1 MTWQALRHRIALF
14 TLLLL
19 TAGVCAGCMDGTV
32 YHHYEPIPVAGWEK
46 TDTIMFGVPPIDED
60 GLYNIRL
67 GLRTTGQYPF
77 MSITLIAEMQTIAVA
92 DTMNEKPVADSLSQ
106 KPLADSLRIKPL
118 ADSPSIKPLAD
129 SLNIEPVASTLS
141 RERPIIRYNL
151 PCRLM
156 NKSGHTQGQGIN
168 YYQYEFIVA
177 DIPLN
182 AGDSLRIG
190 IRHDM
195 KREILPGLS
204 DLGIIIRKK

>member
-32 YHHYEPIPVAGWEK
+32 YHHYEHIPVAGWEK
-46 TDTIMFGVPPIDED
+46 TDTIMFSVPPIDED

-92 DTMNEKPVADSLSQ
+92 DTMSQEPVADSLSHKPVADSLSL
-106 KPLADSLRIKPL
+106 KSV
-118 ADSPSIKPLAD
+118 AD
-129 SLNIEPVASTLS
+129 SLNTEPIAGTLS
-141 RERPIIRYNL
+141 HERPIIRYTL

-156 NKSGHTQGQGIN
+156 NKRGNTQGQGIN
-168 YYQYEFIVA
+168 YYQYDFIVA

>member
-1 MTWQALRHRIALF
+1 MTWQALRHRIAFF

-92 DTMNEKPVADSLSQ
+92 DTMNENPVADSLSQ
-106 KPLADSLRIKPL
+106 
-118 ADSPSIKPLAD
+118 KPLAD

-177 DIPLN
+177 DVPLN

>member
-1 MTWQALRHRIALF
+1 
-14 TLLLL
+14 
-19 TAGVCAGCMDGTV
+19 MDGTV

-46 TDTIMFGVPPIDED
+46 TDTIMFGVPPIHED

-77 MSITLIAEMQTIAVA
+77 MSITLIAEMQTIAVT

-106 KPLADSLRIKPL
+106 KPLADSLNIKPP

>member
-92 DTMNEKPVADSLSQ
+92 DTMSQKPVADSLSH
-106 KPLADSLRIKPL
+106 
-118 ADSPSIKPLAD
+118 KPLAD

>member
-32 YHHYEPIPVAGWEK
+32 YHHYEHIPVAGWEK
-46 TDTIMFGVPPIDED
+46 TDTIMFSVPPIDED

-92 DTMNEKPVADSLSQ
+92 DTMNQEPVADSLGHKPVADSLSL
-106 KPLADSLRIKPL
+106 KSV
-118 ADSPSIKPLAD
+118 AD
-129 SLNIEPVASTLS
+129 SLNTEPVAGTLS
-141 RERPIIRYNL
+141 HERPIIRYTL

-156 NKSGHTQGQGIN
+156 NKRGNTQGQGIN
-168 YYQYEFIVA
+168 YYQYDFIVA
-177 DIPLN
+177 DVPLN

>member
-92 DTMNEKPVADSLSQ
+92 DTMRQKPVADSLG
-106 KPLADSLRIKPL
+106 IKPV
-118 ADSPSIKPLAD
+118 AD

>member
-32 YHHYEPIPVAGWEK
+32 YHHYEHIPVAGWEK
-46 TDTIMFGVPPIDED
+46 TDTIMFSVPPIDED

-92 DTMNEKPVADSLSQ
+92 DTMSQEPVADSLSN
-106 KPLADSLRIKPL
+106 KPIADSLSLK
-118 ADSPSIKPLAD
+118 SVAD
-129 SLNIEPVASTLS
+129 SLDTEPVAGTLS
-141 RERPIIRYNL
+141 HERPIIRYTL

-156 NKSGHTQGQGIN
+156 NKRGNTQGQGIN
-168 YYQYEFIVA
+168 YYQYDFIVA

>member
-92 DTMNEKPVADSLSQ
+92 DTMRQKPVADSLGIKPVADSLSH
-106 KPLADSLRIKPL
+106 KPVT
-118 ADSPSIKPLAD
+118 D

>member
-32 YHHYEPIPVAGWEK
+32 YHHYEHIPVAGWEK
-46 TDTIMFGVPPIDED
+46 TDTIMFSVPPIDED

-92 DTMNEKPVADSLSQ
+92 DTMNQAPVADSLSI
-106 KPLADSLRIKPL
+106 KPIADSLSLKSV
-118 ADSPSIKPLAD
+118 ADSM
-129 SLNIEPVASTLS
+129 NTEPVAGTLS
-141 RERPIIRYNL
+141 HERPIIRYTL

-156 NKSGHTQGQGIN
+156 NKRGNTQGQGIN
-168 YYQYEFIVA
+168 YYQYDFIVA

>member
-92 DTMNEKPVADSLSQ
+92 DTMNQVPVADSLGIKPVADSLSH
-106 KPLADSLRIKPL
+106 KPVT
-118 ADSPSIKPLAD
+118 D

>member
-32 YHHYEPIPVAGWEK
+32 YHHYEHIPVAGWEK
-46 TDTIMFGVPPIDED
+46 TDTIMFSVPPIDED

-92 DTMNEKPVADSLSQ
+92 DTMSQAPVADSLSN
-106 KPLADSLRIKPL
+106 KPIADSLSLKSV
-118 ADSPSIKPLAD
+118 ADSM
-129 SLNIEPVASTLS
+129 NTEPIAGTLS
-141 RERPIIRYNL
+141 HERPIIRYTL

-156 NKSGHTQGQGIN
+156 NKRGNTQGQGIN
-168 YYQYEFIVA
+168 YYQYDFIVA

>member
-1 MTWQALRHRIALF
+1 
-14 TLLLL
+14 
-19 TAGVCAGCMDGTV
+19 MDGTV

-92 DTMNEKPVADSLSQ
+92 DTMRQKPVADSLGIKPVADSLSH
-106 KPLADSLRIKPL
+106 KPVT
-118 ADSPSIKPLAD
+118 D

>member
-1 MTWQALRHRIALF
+1 MTWQALRHRITFF

-92 DTMNEKPVADSLSQ
+92 DTMSQ

-118 ADSPSIKPLAD
+118 ANSQSIKPLAD

-177 DIPLN
+177 DVPLN

>member
-19 TAGVCAGCMDGTV
+19 TAGVCAGCMDGTI
-32 YHHYEPIPVAGWEK
+32 YHHYEHIPVAGWEK
-46 TDTIMFGVPPIDED
+46 TDTIMFSVPPIDED

-92 DTMNEKPVADSLSQ
+92 DTMSQAPVADSLSN
-106 KPLADSLRIKPL
+106 KPIADSLSLK
-118 ADSPSIKPLAD
+118 SVAD
-129 SLNIEPVASTLS
+129 SLDTEPVAGTLS
-141 RERPIIRYNL
+141 HERPIIRYTL

-156 NKSGHTQGQGIN
+156 NKRGNTQGQGIN
-168 YYQYEFIVA
+168 YYQYDFIVA

>member
-92 DTMNEKPVADSLSQ
+92 DTMSQKPVADSLSQ
-106 KPLADSLRIKPL
+106 KPF
-118 ADSPSIKPLAD
+118 AD
-129 SLNIEPVASTLS
+129 SLNIEPVANTLS

>member
-32 YHHYEPIPVAGWEK
+32 YHHYEHIPVAGWEK
-46 TDTIMFGVPPIDED
+46 TDTIMFSVPPIDED

-92 DTMNEKPVADSLSQ
+92 DTMNQEPVADSLSN
-106 KPLADSLRIKPL
+106 KPIADSLSLK
-118 ADSPSIKPLAD
+118 SVAD
-129 SLNIEPVASTLS
+129 SLNTEPIAGTLS
-141 RERPIIRYNL
+141 HERPIIRYTL

-156 NKSGHTQGQGIN
+156 NKRGNTQGQGIN
-168 YYQYEFIVA
+168 YYQYDFIVA

>member
-1 MTWQALRHRIALF
+1 
-14 TLLLL
+14 
-19 TAGVCAGCMDGTV
+19 MDGTV

-92 DTMNEKPVADSLSQ
+92 DTMSHVPVADSLGIKPVADSLSH
-106 KPLADSLRIKPL
+106 KPVT
-118 ADSPSIKPLAD
+118 D
-129 SLNIEPVASTLS
+129 SLNIEPVANTLS

-156 NKSGHTQGQGIN
+156 NKRGYTQGQGIN

>member
-1 MTWQALRHRIALF
+1 MTWQALRHRIAFF

-106 KPLADSLRIKPL
+106 KPLADSL
-118 ADSPSIKPLAD
+118 
-129 SLNIEPVASTLS
+129 NIEPVASTLS

-177 DIPLN
+177 DVPLN

>member
-1 MTWQALRHRIALF
+1 
-14 TLLLL
+14 
-19 TAGVCAGCMDGTV
+19 MDGTV

-92 DTMNEKPVADSLSQ
+92 DTMSQKPVADSLSH
-106 KPLADSLRIKPL
+106 KPLADSLNIKPLADSPSIKPL

-156 NKSGHTQGQGIN
+156 NKNGHTQGQGIN

>member
-92 DTMNEKPVADSLSQ
+92 DTMRQKPVADSLSH
-106 KPLADSLRIKPL
+106 
-118 ADSPSIKPLAD
+118 KPLAD

>member
-19 TAGVCAGCMDGTV
+19 TAGVCAGCMDGTI
-32 YHHYEPIPVAGWEK
+32 YHHYEHIPVAGWEK
-46 TDTIMFGVPPIDED
+46 TDTIMFSVPPIDED

-92 DTMNEKPVADSLSQ
+92 DTMNQAPVADSLSI
-106 KPLADSLRIKPL
+106 KPIADSLSLK
-118 ADSPSIKPLAD
+118 SVAD
-129 SLNIEPVASTLS
+129 SLNTEPVAGTLS
-141 RERPIIRYNL
+141 HERPIIRYTL

-156 NKSGHTQGQGIN
+156 NKRGNTQGQGIN
-168 YYQYEFIVA
+168 YYQYDFIVA

>member
-1 MTWQALRHRIALF
+1 MTWQALRHRIAFF

-77 MSITLIAEMQTIAVA
+77 MSITLIAEMQTIAVT

-106 KPLADSLRIKPL
+106 KPLADSLNIKPL
-118 ADSPSIKPLAD
+118 A
-129 SLNIEPVASTLS
+129 VS

>member
-106 KPLADSLRIKPL
+106 KPLADSL
-118 ADSPSIKPLAD
+118 
-129 SLNIEPVASTLS
+129 NIEPVASTLS

>member
-92 DTMNEKPVADSLSQ
+92 DTMRQKPVADSLSQ
-106 KPLADSLRIKPL
+106 
-118 ADSPSIKPLAD
+118 KPLAD

-177 DIPLN
+177 DVPLN